1 MRDIEK
7 QGNIN
12 VSDNFKISSDQI
24 FSMSELS
31 LEIINISE
39 IAPKSFVRL
48 FKKKNII
55 TNCS

>member
-1 MRDIEK
+1 MGDIEK